1 MQMNAKQTLLA
12 GAVAL
17 ALIVFGALFWIAPVW
32 QIGYA
37 PAAYQPPD
45 LQVQAETVPEPAQEQ
60 GPVNINTA
68 SAEELMRLPGIG
80 QAKAEAI
87 LADRAANGPYAAPE
101 DLTRVKGISQRM
113 VQQWGSDITTS
124 G

>member
-1 MQMNAKQTLLA
+1 MQMNEKQTLLA
-12 GAVAL
+12 GAAAL
-17 ALIVFGALFWIAPVW
+17 ALIVFGALFWIAP
-32 QIGYA
+32 
-37 PAAYQPPD
+37 AYQPPV
-45 LQVQAETVPEPAQEQ
+45 LLAQAEPAPEPTREEQ

-113 VQQWGSDITTS
+113 VQQWGSDITV
-124 G
+124 GG

>member
-1 MQMNAKQTLLA
+1 MQMNEKQTLLA
-12 GAVAL
+12 GAAAL

-32 QIGYA
+32 QFGYA
-37 PAAYQPPD
+37 PAAYQPPV
-45 LQVQAETVPEPAQEQ
+45 LPAQAEPA
-60 GPVNINTA
+60 
-68 SAEELMRLPGIG
+68 

-113 VQQWGSDITTS
+113 VQQWESDITV
-124 G
+124 GG

>member
-12 GAVAL
+12 GAAAL

-32 QIGYA
+32 QFDYS
-37 PAAYQPPD
+37 PAAYQPPA
-45 LQVQAETVPEPAQEQ
+45 LQAQAEFEPEAAQEQ
-60 GPVNINTA
+60 WPININTA
-68 SAEELMRLPGIG
+68 TAEELMRLPGIG
-80 QAKAEAI
+80 KTKAEAI

-113 VQQWGSDITTS
+113 VQQWGSDITT
-124 G
+124 GG

>member
-1 MQMNAKQTLLA
+1 MQMNEKQTLLA
-12 GAVAL
+12 GAAAL

-32 QIGYA
+32 QFGYA
-37 PAAYQPPD
+37 PAAYQPPV
-45 LQVQAETVPEPAQEQ
+45 LPAQAEPAPEPTREEQ

-87 LADRAANGPYAAPE
+87 LADRAYAAPK

-113 VQQWGSDITTS
+113 VQQWGSDITV
-124 G
+124 GG

>member
-1 MQMNAKQTLLA
+1 MQMNEKQTLLA
-12 GAVAL
+12 GAAAL

-32 QIGYA
+32 QFGYA
-37 PAAYQPPD
+37 PAAYQPPV
-45 LQVQAETVPEPAQEQ
+45 LPAQAEPAPEPTREEQ

-68 SAEELMRLPGIG
+68 SAEELTGIG

-113 VQQWGSDITTS
+113 VQQWESDITV
-124 G
+124 GG

>member
-1 MQMNAKQTLLA
+1 MQMNEKQTLLA
-12 GAVAL
+12 GAAAL

-32 QIGYA
+32 QFGYA
-37 PAAYQPPD
+37 PAAP
-45 LQVQAETVPEPAQEQ
+45 APEPTREEQ

-113 VQQWGSDITTS
+113 VQQW
-124 G
+124 

>member
-1 MQMNAKQTLLA
+1 MQMNEKQTLLA
-12 GAVAL
+12 GAAAL
-17 ALIVFGALFWIAPVW
+17 ELGGQHIFRQTPDGQLGLIVAVL
-32 QIGYA
+32 
-37 PAAYQPPD
+37 PA
-45 LQVQAETVPEPAQEQ
+45 QAESAPEPTREEQ

-113 VQQWGSDITTS
+113 VQQWGSDITV
-124 G
+124 GG

>member
-1 MQMNAKQTLLA
+1 
-12 GAVAL
+12 
-17 ALIVFGALFWIAPVW
+17 
-32 QIGYA
+32 
-37 PAAYQPPD
+37 
-45 LQVQAETVPEPAQEQ
+45 
-60 GPVNINTA
+60 
-68 SAEELMRLPGIG
+68 MRLPGIG

-113 VQQWGSDITTS
+113 VQQWGSDITVR

>member
-1 MQMNAKQTLLA
+1 MQMNAKQTLMA
-12 GAVAL
+12 GATAL

-32 QIGYA
+32 QLGYS
-37 PAAYQPPD
+37 PAAYQPPT
-45 LQVQAETVPEPAQEQ
+45 LQAQAESEPEAAQEQ
-60 GPVNINTA
+60 WPININTA
-68 SAEELMRLPGIG
+68 TAEDLMRLPGIG

-87 LADRAANGPYAAPE
+87 LADRAANGPYAALE

-124 G
+124 D

>member
-1 MQMNAKQTLLA
+1 MPRLP
-12 GAVAL
+12 
-17 ALIVFGALFWIAPVW
+17 ISRLFCRRRLNLHRNPR
-32 QIGYA
+32 GKNR
-37 PAAYQPPD
+37 
-45 LQVQAETVPEPAQEQ
+45 

-113 VQQWGSDITTS
+113 VQQWESDITV
-124 G
+124 GG